1 MPLLATALCSII
13 LSLAP
18 QATASDAPAATAQNQ
33 ATATQAEVIERDIWL
48 DREPDDLMQLI
59 DAIHNGNA
67 RGTRAPVD
75 ASIVARS
82 DGRDARPTYG
92 IRLRGPTAAVDQIY
106 AWVFKTLGNQDAFRD
121 AERKRLEASTVSI
134 DFPGGTVEEFVT
146 SVLGTFELVPPVYA
160 NDDIRAL
167 RMTAVKT
174 HQMSIAAALDLLV
187 RVPPTDAYGQPVRL
201 RVSGT
206 GNEVPGAPRYS
217 GRQSASS
224 AEEALIDQRSRV
236 IVIERDPRAN
246 TAAEPARRAAIF
258 LPPSRSSDAAI
269 DELLDAISV
278 AVHLEKRSPTFVA
291 KMHKPSRML
300 IVRGTEDE
308 LGLVAQVVRGFEPNV
323 RIELPTFSAT
333 EAPTRPTSG
342 APAGR

>member
-1 MPLLATALCSII
+1 MPLLATALASIT
-13 LSLAP
+13 LALGP
-18 QATASDAPAATAQNQ
+18 QTTPADAPPVTAP
-33 ATATQAEVIERDIWL
+33 TQAAAEPDLIERDVWL
-48 DREPDDLMQLI
+48 DREPDDLTQLI

-67 RGTRAPVD
+67 RGTRAPVE

-82 DGRDARPTYG
+82 DGRDGRPAYG
-92 IRLRGPTAAVDQIY
+92 LRLRGQTAAVEQIY
-106 AWVFKTLGNQDAFRD
+106 AWVFKTLANQEAYRD
-121 AERKRLEASTVSI
+121 AERAKLEASTVSI
-134 DFPGGTVEEFVT
+134 DFKGGTVEEFVA
-146 SVLGTFELVPPVYA
+146 SVVGKFELVPPVYA
-160 NDDIRAL
+160 NEEIRSL

-174 HQMSIAAALDLLV
+174 HQMSIADALNLLA
-187 RVPPTDAYGQPVRL
+187 RVPPTDSYGQPVRL

-206 GNEVPGAPRYS
+206 ANDGAPGVARAS
-217 GRQSASS
+217 GRQTAWA
-224 AEEALIDQRSRV
+224 AEETLIDQRSRV

-246 TAAEPARRAAIF
+246 TTAEPTRRAAIF
-258 LPPSRSSDAAI
+258 LPPTRGSDAAI
-269 DELLDAISV
+269 EQLLDAISV

-323 RIELPTFSAT
+323 RIELPTFTAT
-333 EAPTRPTSG
+333 DAPTRPTSG